1 MTDEAVFVRDGDRYV
16 ATELGLGPWY
26 PGALHG
32 GAPAALIAHTLVES
46 MPDPGLR
53 LTRIT
58 YEFVRPV
65 LAGPLSVSIETV
77 RPGRRVTLL
86 DAILRDGAGVEV
98 MRARGLFVR
107 PAAIA
112 AGSDEPPPFPGPE
125 DGRGQRLGAGRAD
138 VRHPRDGVALRAG
151 QLRRGRSRD
160 RVVSPARAADRRQS
174 RCSAST
180 ASPPPATS
188 ATGSRSEL
196 DWARHS
202 FINPDL
208 TLYIERDP
216 VDEWVA
222 LQSQMRVVP
231 GSVVDRHER
240 ALGPTRPDR
249 PGGSVAAG
257 RRARPRPGGRR
268 HFRRKALIRTS

>member
-1 MTDEAVFVRDGDRYV
+1 MTDEAVFVRDGDGYI

-32 GAPAALIAHTLVES
+32 GAPAALIAHTLAGSV
-46 MPDPGLR
+46 PDPGLR

-58 YEFVRPV
+58 YELVRPV

-86 DAILRDGAGVEV
+86 DAFVRDGSGIEV

-107 PAAIA
+107 PAAVA
-112 AGSDEPPPFPGPE
+112 GGSDEPPPFPGPE
-125 DGRGQRLGAGRAD
+125 DGVANDWVRSGPMFATHAMELRFVQGSFGAVG
-138 VRHPRDGVALRAG
+138 
-151 QLRRGRSRD
+151 
-160 RVVSPARAADRRQS
+160 
-174 RCSAST
+174 
-180 ASPPPATS
+180 PAT
-188 ATGSRSEL
+188 AWFRLRVPLIAAEPVLGIDRIAAAGDFGNGIGTEL
-196 DWARHS
+196 DWANHS

-208 TLYIERDP
+208 TLYVERDP

-231 GSVVDRHER
+231 GSAAIAHSVLWDRRGRIGQALQSLLVDRHER
-240 ALGPTRPDR
+240 GP
-249 PGGSVAAG
+249 AAVV
-257 RRARPRPGGRR
+257 
-268 HFRRKALIRTS
+268 TSGEKP